1 MFSSIFFL
9 AFFIIL
15 RYIWFILR
23 YKKEGLNLSNAELA
37 TKYPKFYRIQNE
49 KDYLKHVPILIS
61 GYLIWLQNK
70 LMTVADKFDNYEG
83 DLEEKNN
90 FLYKI
95 HLKYYIFELFLTLA
109 IILSSTFLFAIFITS
124 IFISKSNDL
133 PLIKNI
139 IFIPIAFFG
148 LGILLFLSTFL
159 IKYSRTNL
167 VFLSENLLS
176 NSIEKCKNYYKKT
189 FFQFY
194 FPKKVSIKILINFF
208 WKSILYITS
217 FFIREPKT

>member
-1 MFSSIFFL
+1 
-9 AFFIIL
+9 
-15 RYIWFILR
+15 
-23 YKKEGLNLSNAELA
+23 
-37 TKYPKFYRIQNE
+37 
-49 KDYLKHVPILIS
+49 
-61 GYLIWLQNK
+61 
-70 LMTVADKFDNYEG
+70 MTVADKFDNYEG

-194 FPKKVSIKILINFF
+194 FPKK
-208 WKSILYITS
+208 
-217 FFIREPKT
+217 R